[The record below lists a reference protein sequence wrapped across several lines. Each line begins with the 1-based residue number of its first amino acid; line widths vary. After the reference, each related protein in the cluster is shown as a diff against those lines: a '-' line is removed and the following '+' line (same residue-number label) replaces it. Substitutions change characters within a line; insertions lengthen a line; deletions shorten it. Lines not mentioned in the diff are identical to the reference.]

1 MKTIIKLLLTSFT
14 ILSSCTLDVSV
25 VTENPLESSSLV
37 AINKAT
43 NVLVTIPPSGLIP
56 CDDGQ
61 AGVYP
66 CLGYDL
72 QALVSLETMDA
83 SSGNDSWGWTD
94 TLTGKEYAIMGV
106 NDGTA
111 FIDISTP
118 DQPIYLGKLP
128 TASDPSSWRDIKVY
142 QDYAYV
148 VSEAADH
155 GLQVFDLTRL
165 RDITRVTRF
174 IADASLNSFGNAHN
188 IAINETSGFAYV
200 IGSELFDGGPAFID
214 INDPLN
220 PTLVGGFSDES
231 YSHDAH
237 IVTYDGPDLE
247 HQGKEIYF
255 GSNSDGGE
263 NNQVVI
269 VDVTDKTAPILISN
283 VTYSNGGY
291 THQGW
296 LAEDHQYYYLGD
308 ELDETRFGNR
318 SNTLVFNL
326 EDLDNPVLHFSY
338 LGATNAIDHN
348 GYTKG
353 NSFFLANYTAGIREI
368 DIQNTATGVME
379 EVGFFDTY
387 PKNNGANFNG
397 VWSVYPYF
405 ESGVIVISDTNRGL
419 FLVKASE

>member
-1 MKTIIKLLLTSFT
+1 MKTIIKLLLASFT

-37 AINKAT
+37 AIKAT

-220 PTLVGGFSDES
+220 PTLIGGFSDES

-368 DIQNTATGVME
+368 DIQNIATGVME

-387 PKNNGANFNG
+387 PKNNGTNFNG

-405 ESGVIVISDTNRGL
+405 ESGVIVISDINRGL

>member
-1 MKTIIKLLLTSFT
+1 MKTIIKLLLASFT

-37 AINKAT
+37 AIKAT

-200 IGSELFDGGPAFID
+200 IGSELFDG
-214 INDPLN
+214 
-220 PTLVGGFSDES
+220 
-231 YSHDAH
+231 
-237 IVTYDGPDLE
+237 
-247 HQGKEIYF
+247 
-255 GSNSDGGE
+255 
-263 NNQVVI
+263 
-269 VDVTDKTAPILISN
+269 
-283 VTYSNGGY
+283 
-291 THQGW
+291 
-296 LAEDHQYYYLGD
+296 
-308 ELDETRFGNR
+308 
-318 SNTLVFNL
+318 
-326 EDLDNPVLHFSY
+326 
-338 LGATNAIDHN
+338 
-348 GYTKG
+348 
-353 NSFFLANYTAGIREI
+353 
-368 DIQNTATGVME
+368 
-379 EVGFFDTY
+379 
-387 PKNNGANFNG
+387 
-397 VWSVYPYF
+397 
-405 ESGVIVISDTNRGL
+405 
-419 FLVKASE
+419 